1 MSTQPSG
8 VVPQWTIAD
17 RLRKAREV
25 TGMDQRQ
32 FADHIGISRNT
43 VTNYE
48 TGKTTRFSRPMLAAW
63 AMATGVRL
71 DWLEGNEGPNS
82 GPGTKQGPPSGEPEG
97 GPTCAMSDSN
107 AQPAVLGRAR
117 SLTHSAA

>member
-8 VVPQWTIAD
+8 VIPTWTIAD

-25 TGMDQRQ
+25 TGMDQRE

-63 AMATGVRL
+63 AMATGVPL
-71 DWLEGNEGPNS
+71 EWLEGMKAPHPGKPDEGPDVRHE
-82 GPGTKQGPPSGEPEG
+82 GVEPPTRWLMATDG
-97 GPTCAMSDSN
+97 D
-107 AQPAVLGRAR
+107 
-117 SLTHSAA
+117 LTLAA